1 MWLYTDKLKI
11 SWLEPVTSHSTSEL
25 QSLGLR
31 LFFYFKGS
39 KNEHRKIKQ
48 LNDAFRKSFSGGKV
62 LLTCGIASLPLVQQ
76 NEVINKVKKFNDFT
90 EDNDPY
96 GEHDFGCFDYR
107 GKQIFWKI
115 DLYDLNYEFYSPQ
128 PDDETQ
134 TNRVLTIM
142 FAEEY

>member
-1 MWLYTDKLKI
+1 MNI
-11 SWLEPVTSHSTSEL
+11 E
-25 QSLGLR
+25 
-31 LFFYFKGS
+31 
-39 KNEHRKIKQ
+39 KIKQ

-115 DLYDLNYEFYSPQ
+115 DLYDLNYEFYSLQ

>member
-1 MWLYTDKLKI
+1 MNI
-11 SWLEPVTSHSTSEL
+11 E
-25 QSLGLR
+25 
-31 LFFYFKGS
+31 
-39 KNEHRKIKQ
+39 KIKQ

-90 EDNDPY
+90 EDNNPY

>member
-1 MWLYTDKLKI
+1 MENKVDVKKI
-11 SWLEPVTSHSTSEL
+11 A
-25 QSLGLR
+25 Q
-31 LFFYFKGS
+31 
-39 KNEHRKIKQ
+39 Q
-48 LNDAFRKSFSGGKV
+48 NDSFRQTFCGGKV
-62 LLTCGIASLPLVQQ
+62 LLTCGISVLPSIQQ
-76 NEVINKVKKFNDFT
+76 TEIINKVKNFNDFT

-96 GEHDFGCFDYR
+96 GEHDFGCFENH
-107 GKQIFWKI
+107 GQQIFWKI

>member
-1 MWLYTDKLKI
+1 MNI
-11 SWLEPVTSHSTSEL
+11 E
-25 QSLGLR
+25 
-31 LFFYFKGS
+31 
-39 KNEHRKIKQ
+39 KIKQ
-48 LNDAFRKSFSGGKV
+48 LNDAFRKSFSGGRV
-62 LLTCGIASLPLVQQ
+62 VLTCGIASLPLVQQ

>member
-1 MWLYTDKLKI
+1 MNI
-11 SWLEPVTSHSTSEL
+11 E
-25 QSLGLR
+25 
-31 LFFYFKGS
+31 
-39 KNEHRKIKQ
+39 KIKQ
-48 LNDAFRKSFSGGKV
+48 LNDAFRKSFSGGRV
-62 LLTCGIASLPLVQQ
+62 VLTCGIASLPLVQQ

-107 GKQIFWKI
+107 GKKIFWKI
-115 DLYDLNYEFYSPQ
+115 DIYDLNYEFYSPQ

>member
-1 MWLYTDKLKI
+1 MNI
-11 SWLEPVTSHSTSEL
+11 E
-25 QSLGLR
+25 
-31 LFFYFKGS
+31 
-39 KNEHRKIKQ
+39 KIKQ

-96 GEHDFGCFDYR
+96 GEHDFGYFDYR

>member
-1 MWLYTDKLKI
+1 MNI
-11 SWLEPVTSHSTSEL
+11 E
-25 QSLGLR
+25 
-31 LFFYFKGS
+31 
-39 KNEHRKIKQ
+39 KIKQ
-48 LNDAFRKSFSGGKV
+48 LNDAFRKSFSGGRV
-62 LLTCGIASLPLVQQ
+62 VLTCGIASLPLVQQ

-134 TNRVLTIM
+134 TNPVLTIM